1 MIDPVAR
8 PLEVVVVGAL
18 PCAELVLSDAG
29 IECRSVPPGSR
40 VSGAAL
46 VEADVLIVDLDG
58 PIEETGGE
66 GVAEIRRAFDPE
78 LPVLILAVSRDPARA
93 AAALAAGATDFA
105 LFPRDRRWLGE
116 AILRERDRR
125 LRWSSGSSGEEPET
139 GPERLV
145 VEIPP
150 EGLSFEEYER
160 RVVEHA
166 LARAN
171 WNRSRAAR
179 ELRISRPRLLR
190 KIERHDLEA
199 PLRTPLPSLAMRR
212 GEFREIDHAAD
223 VGLDLEGPDPGA
235 ILEAAQRGLVQLLF
249 GEIPQLRPTEE
260 REVRLA
266 EDGYAELLKAWCE
279 RLYRMIE
286 EQAFVPLDV
295 SVEEHEPAG
304 FRARVRG
311 ATLSREAL
319 AAASELKAVTWHQL
333 AFEPSAGGGW
343 RARIIFDV

>member
-18 PCAELVLSDAG
+18 PCAELIPSDAG
-29 IECRSVPPGSR
+29 IECRSVPSGSR

-66 GVAEIRRAFDPE
+66 GLAVIRCAFDPE
-78 LPVLILAVSRDPARA
+78 LPVLIVAVSRDPARA
-93 AAALAAGATDFA
+93 AAALVAGATDFA
-105 LFPRDRRWLGE
+105 LLPRDRRWLGE

-125 LRWSSGSSGEEPET
+125 LRWSGSSGEVPET

-166 LARAN
+166 LARSN

-179 ELRISRPRLLR
+179 ELGISRPRLLR
-190 KIERHDLEA
+190 KIERHDLVA
-199 PLRTPLPSLAMRR
+199 PLPTPLPSLAMRR

-249 GEIPQLRPTEE
+249 GEAPSLLPTEE

-311 ATLSREAL
+311 ATLSRDVL

-333 AFEPSAGGGW
+333 AFEPSPGGGW
-343 RARIIFDV
+343 RGRVIFDV